1 MNGGLDGKVV
11 IVTGAGAGIGLGI
24 LRSAIEAGADVTGFD
39 IDRNAEVKIVEAG
52 ARFFP
57 VDVGDVC
64 AFQAAIDE
72 VRATEGRLDGLVNN
86 AGLTLTAPF
95 LEADPAMWEWPWR
108 VNQRAVLV
116 GAQAAARF
124 MAADGP
130 ADRSSTSPPTTRA
143 PATQPMPETRVRS
156 SP

>member
-52 ARFFP
+52 AGFFP

-72 VRATEGRLDGLVNN
+72 VRAAEGRLDGLVNN